1 MKKEGLL
8 VPPDFSDTSK
18 YLTSGNRT
26 AITYDIRKI
35 SQTITGETS
44 GMVLRNLLVWM
55 HTNTIRSNNFK
66 HQQKFKRTANE
77 ILQSSERTG
86 CCDSST
92 LFTALARSKNIPT
105 MQVITFDKKWANDIN
120 KGIKC
125 PISGHYFTACYIT
138 DLNNNSH
145 WVLVDSDKP
154 VKAVQD
160 VKFSKLDLNNRNIQK
175 NFYAFAYVR
184 DYSDIDYN
192 GLKINSIN
200 DMAKIQ
206 LVAYKNCD
214 KNDLVLNEDL
224 ER

>member
-8 VPPDFSDTSK
+8 VQPDFSNPSK

-26 AITYDIRKI
+26 VITEDIRKI
-35 SQTITGETS
+35 TQTITGQTT
-44 GMVLRNLLVWM
+44 GMIVKNLLVWM
-55 HTNTIRSNNFK
+55 HTNTTRLHNAS
-66 HQQKFKRTANE
+66 HQQKFKRTAHE
-77 ILQSSERTG
+77 ILQSGERTG

-105 MQVITFDKKWANDIN
+105 MQVITFDKKWAHNIS
-120 KGIKC
+120 KGKRV
-125 PISGHYFTACYIT
+125 PTSGHYFTACYLT
-138 DLNNNSH
+138 DIHNKSN
-145 WVLVDSDKP
+145 WVLIDSDKE
-154 VKAVQD
+154 VKNIQD
-160 VKFSKLDLNNRNIQK
+160 VRFTTLNTTNRNINR

-184 DYSDIDYN
+184 DYSDLDYN

-206 LVAYKNCD
+206 LEAYKGCD
-214 KNDLVLNEDL
+214 KKDLVLEEDL